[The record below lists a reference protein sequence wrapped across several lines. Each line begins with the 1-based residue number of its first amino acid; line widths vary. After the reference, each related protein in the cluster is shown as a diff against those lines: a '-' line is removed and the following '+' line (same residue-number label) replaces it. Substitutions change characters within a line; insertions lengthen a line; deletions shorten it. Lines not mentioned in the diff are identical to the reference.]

1 MEMVATGLVAMVL
14 GQRATALQHHVAT
27 IHQQAAA
34 LAEATIR
41 RPRRSPSHSLLR
53 WSDLSRPPRSL
64 ILIEQMEIPG
74 ILTSESDSVGDWKKR
89 RIKESP
95 HPGLTS
101 GERGDFVC
109 DDQRGLCDGG
119 DAQSR

>member
-27 IHQQAAA
+27 IHQQAA

-53 WSDLSRPPRSL
+53 WSGLSRPPRSL
-64 ILIEQMEIPG
+64 ILIERAAIPG
-74 ILTSESDSVGDWKKR
+74 ILTSKRNRSETGNKKA
-89 RIKESP
+89 
-95 HPGLTS
+95 
-101 GERGDFVC
+101 
-109 DDQRGLCDGG
+109 DQGI
-119 DAQSR
+119 APSQINVW